1 MKGKSFDKAY
11 AELQKIVEQLQS
23 EDTGIDKLSAQIKK
37 ANTLVKFCK
46 GRLREIDEEISGEE
60 EEE

>member
-11 AELQKIVEQLQS
+11 AELQKIVAQLQN

-37 ANTLVKFCK
+37 ATELVRFCK
-46 GRLREIDEEISGEE
+46 TRLREIDEDISVEE
-60 EEE
+60 EE